1 LCWLEEG
8 VEEGDV
14 TGLFGFC
21 WLSFDG
27 CCCGW
32 VVGAAAGVE
41 AGADV
46 VEADAVGADIGGV
59 CFCTTGVAV
68 ADVRFRV
75 SASSFVRAIFVS
87 SSMCFWKNSS

>member
-1 LCWLEEG
+1 M
-8 VEEGDV
+8 EEGDV

-32 VVGAAAGVE
+32 VGGAE

-46 VEADAVGADIGGV
+46 VAVGAVGADAGGV
-59 CFCTTGVAV
+59 CCCATGVTAT
-68 ADVRFRV
+68 AARFRA
-75 SASSFVRAIFVS
+75 SASSFASAIFVS
-87 SSMCFWKNSS
+87 SSICFWKNSS